1 MIVITILL
9 GLMLLGSGLFIFY
22 LMQVLKNTYKA
33 SENVIEMSKGL
44 DRLSKGESY
53 DGKYYPGTVISN
65 ILFGQNTDGMMADF
79 SAYET
84 NKIIQVIMLCKE
96 TVEEHIK
103 NNSMFEEVS
112 DLPIDMVAA
121 QLSKPTVHENVIV
134 YSPMEGFW
142 TWKPQE

>member
-33 SENVIEMSKGL
+33 SKNVIEMSEGL
-44 DRLSKGESY
+44 DRLNKGESY

-65 ILFGQNTDGMMADF
+65 ILFGQNTDGMMTDF

-84 NKIIQVIMLCKE
+84 NKIIRVIILCKE
-96 TVEEHIK
+96 TVEEHIE
-103 NNSMFEEVS
+103 NNSRFEEVS

-121 QLSKPTVHENVIV
+121 QLNKPTVYENVIV

>member
-22 LMQVLKNTYKA
+22 LMQVLKNTCEA
-33 SENVIEMSKGL
+33 SENVIKMSEGI
-44 DRLSKGESY
+44 DRLNKGESY

-65 ILFGQNTDGMMADF
+65 ILFGQSTDGMMTDF

-84 NKIIQVIMLCKE
+84 NKIIRVIMLCEE
-96 TVEEHIK
+96 TVEEHLK
-103 NNSMFEEVS
+103 NNSMFENLS

>member
-22 LMQVLKNTYKA
+22 LLQVLKNTYKA
-33 SENVIEMSKGL
+33 SKNVIEMSEGL
-44 DRLSKGESY
+44 DRLNKGESY

-65 ILFGQNTDGMMADF
+65 ILFGQNTDGMMTDF

-84 NKIIQVIMLCKE
+84 NKIIRVIMLCKE
-96 TVEEHIK
+96 TVEEHIE
-103 NNSMFEEVS
+103 NNSRFEEVS
-112 DLPIDMVAA
+112 DLPIDTVAA
-121 QLSKPTVHENVIV
+121 QLSKPIVHENVIV